1 MRDRRSIKAGI
12 VLALL
17 AALMLLPACGS
28 SSRTDGSVADDSVN
42 TTMLGDTAQ
51 EPSTAG
57 ADEANTSADG
67 DTSSSSTI
75 SIDPAP
81 IPGSNPGSNQN
92 QSPPPTAAPY
102 VPRPLTPGL
111 AGKVIVIDA
120 GHNGGNYSHIN
131 DINQLVDAGN
141 GVTKQCDTTGTG
153 SFDGYPEY
161 VFTLSVAIELQS
173 TLQAAG
179 AQVVM
184 VRSDSSGWG
193 PCITERARIG
203 NEAHADLA
211 ISIHGDGND
220 APGARGFHVLVPVV
234 TAQNAAMV
242 PTAQRFG
249 SLLRDAF
256 GATGMP
262 VSNYLG
268 SNGIMYRGD
277 LGGLNLSVVPKVF
290 IECGNMHNG
299 EDLTL
304 MRSGEFQRN
313 AANSI
318 ATAMANLFG

>member
-1 MRDRRSIKAGI
+1 MRFAVPLVIAM
-12 VLALL
+12 ALL
-17 AALMLLPACGS
+17 AACRSASATYGTS
-28 SSRTDGSVADDSVN
+28 SEAAEESSFSSDDSSLLTIESDA
-42 TTMLGDTAQ
+42 TTSTTVDAGGVATTPAQ
-51 EPSTAG
+51 TPSPT
-57 ADEANTSADG
+57 TS
-67 DTSSSSTI
+67 
-75 SIDPAP
+75 
-81 IPGSNPGSNQN
+81 
-92 QSPPPTAAPY
+92 PTPTTAPY

-120 GHNGGNYSHIN
+120 GHNGGNFAHIN
-131 DINQLVDAGN
+131 EINQLVDAGN

-161 VFTLSVAIELQS
+161 AFNLSVALELQA

-184 VRSDSSGWG
+184 VRSDSNGWG

-203 NEAHADLA
+203 NDARADLA

-220 APGARGFHVLVPVV
+220 THGARGFHVLVPVA
-234 TAQNAAMV
+234 TSQNAAMV
-242 PTAQRFG
+242 PAAQRFG

-268 SNGIMYRGD
+268 SNGVMYRGD

-290 IECGNMHNG
+290 IECGNMHNR
-299 EDLTL
+299 EDLAL
-304 MRSGEFQRN
+304 MRSGTFQRN
-313 AANSI
+313 AANAIS
-318 ATAMANLFG
+318 TAMGRYFG

>member
-12 VLALL
+12 GLALF
-17 AALMLLPACGS
+17 AALTLLPACGS
-28 SSRTDGSVADDSVN
+28 SSNTDGAASDDSVN
-42 TTMLGDTAQ
+42 TTALDDNARQ
-51 EPSTAG
+51 PSAAG
-57 ADEANTSADG
+57 TDQTGTSADG
-67 DTSSSSTI
+67 DTSSSTISSSTI
-75 SIDPAP
+75 STDPTA
-81 IPGSNPGSNQN
+81 NPGSNQN

-161 VFTLSVAIELQS
+161 AFTLSVALELQS

-203 NEAHADLA
+203 NDALADLA
-211 ISIHGDGND
+211 VSIHGDGND
-220 APGARGFHVLVPVV
+220 APGARGFHVLVPVA
-234 TAQNAAMV
+234 TAQNSAMV

-268 SNGIMYRGD
+268 TNGIMYRGD

-290 IECGNMHNG
+290 IECGNMHNA
-299 EDLTL
+299 EDLAL
-304 MRSGEFQRN
+304 MRTGEFQRN

>member
-1 MRDRRSIKAGI
+1 ML
-12 VLALL
+12 VLLGVVALL
-17 AALMLLPACGS
+17 LAACGS
-28 SSRTDGSVADDSVN
+28 SSSTEASATDASADPSASVA
-42 TTMLGDTAQ
+42 
-51 EPSTAG
+51 
-57 ADEANTSADG
+57 TSE
-67 DTSSSSTI
+67 SSTTVEPDA
-75 SIDPAP
+75 SITAPGDGPDGGGDPAQTP
-81 IPGSNPGSNQN
+81 APTT
-92 QSPPPTAAPY
+92 TAAPY
-102 VPRPLTPGL
+102 VPRPVTPGL

-120 GHNGGNYSHIN
+120 GHNGGNYAHIN
-131 DINQLVDAGN
+131 EINQLVDAGN

-161 VFTLSVAIELQS
+161 AFTLSVALELQT
-173 TLQAAG
+173 TLRAAG
-179 AQVVM
+179 AEVVM
-184 VRSDSSGWG
+184 VRADSSGWG

-203 NEAHADLA
+203 NDAHADLA

-220 APGARGFHVLVPVV
+220 APGARGFHVLVPVA

-249 SLLRDAF
+249 TLLRDAF

-268 SNGIMYRGD
+268 SDGMMFRGD

-290 IECGNMHNG
+290 IECGNMHNAD
-299 EDLTL
+299 DLAL

-313 AANSI
+313 AANAI

>member
-1 MRDRRSIKAGI
+1 MRDRRSFKAGI
-12 VLALL
+12 GLALL

-28 SSRTDGSVADDSVN
+28 SSNTDGAVSDNSVN
-42 TTMLGDTAQ
+42 TTALEDNAQ
-51 EPSTAG
+51 QPSGAG
-57 ADEANTSADG
+57 TDEVNTSADG
-67 DTSSSSTI
+67 DTNSSSTI
-75 SIDPAP
+75 SIDP
-81 IPGSNPGSNQN
+81 GSNAGSNQN
-92 QSPPPTAAPY
+92 SAATPTPTSAPY

-111 AGKVIVIDA
+111 ASKVIVIDA

-161 VFTLSVAIELQS
+161 AFTLSVALELQS

-203 NEAHADLA
+203 NDAHADLA

-220 APGARGFHVLVPVV
+220 APGARGFHVLVPVA
-234 TAQNAAMV
+234 TAQNSAMV

-268 SNGIMYRGD
+268 SNGIMFRGD

>member
-1 MRDRRSIKAGI
+1 VGL
-12 VLALL
+12 VLVLLGVVALL
-17 AALMLLPACGS
+17 LAACGS
-28 SSRTDGSVADDSVN
+28 SSSTEASATDASADSSASVA
-42 TTMLGDTAQ
+42 
-51 EPSTAG
+51 
-57 ADEANTSADG
+57 TSE
-67 DTSSSSTI
+67 SSTTVEPDA
-75 SIDPAP
+75 SITAPGDGPDGGGDPAQTP
-81 IPGSNPGSNQN
+81 APTT
-92 QSPPPTAAPY
+92 TAAPY

-120 GHNGGNYSHIN
+120 GHNGGNYAHIN
-131 DINQLVDAGN
+131 EINQLVDAGN

-161 VFTLSVAIELQS
+161 AFTLSVALELQT
-173 TLQAAG
+173 TLRAAG
-179 AQVVM
+179 AEVVM
-184 VRSDSSGWG
+184 VRADSSGWG
-193 PCITERARIG
+193 PCITERARFG
-203 NEAHADLA
+203 NDAHADLA

-220 APGARGFHVLVPVV
+220 APGARGFHVLVPVA

-242 PTAQRFG
+242 PNAQRFG

-313 AANSI
+313 AANAI